1 MIPVT
6 DLLAAVLLVA
16 GTLLALV
23 AAVALWHFPGI
34 YARLHAAGK
43 PTTLGAV
50 LVLGGA
56 ALRMSDPAD
65 SVKLVLVIHLQLVTT
80 PLAAHFIGRAARR
93 SGQPMGS
100 GQAPPVAPAG
110 TTKDRA

>member
-1 MIPVT
+1 MT
-6 DLLAAVLLVA
+6 DLLSAVLLVA
-16 GTLLALV
+16 GTLLALI

-50 LVLGGA
+50 LILSGA

-65 SVKLVLVIHLQLVTT
+65 AIKLILVAVFQLLTT
-80 PLAAHFIGRAARR
+80 PLGAHFIGRAARR
-93 SGQPMGS
+93 SGQEMS
-100 GQAPPVAPAG
+100 SDQAPPPAPATPREG
-110 TTKDRA
+110 PA